1 MDICVL
7 VPTLNEEKTV
17 GEVVEDFK
25 NLGYRVVVIDG
36 NSEDRTVEIAESKG
50 AEVIL
55 QTGKGK
61 GQAVKEAFNYI
72 DSDLLVMV
80 DGDGTYLPEE
90 IEYLLEPI
98 RNGYADHVIGN
109 RLVKFE
115 EGAFTKLNLLGNK
128 TLNFFF
134 RLNYG
139 KNLHDILSGYR
150 ALTQDVYKNVELK
163 KMGFEVETELTV
175 NSIAKGFNIVE
186 VPITYRERGG
196 ETKLNPLR
204 DGFRIA
210 KTINELLRQY
220 SPGRYLYFLGFVLS
234 LVGLLI
240 GLYVTVEWFKGI
252 NHNLLAIV
260 TALLIISGLQ
270 VLILGVVSDFMFRS
284 SSQMRRE
291 LIEIKREVKETKSGT
306 PPLKQPSR
314 QQNKK

>member
-7 VPTLNEEKTV
+7 VPTLNEENTV

-36 NSEDRTVEIAESKG
+36 NSKDRTVEVAKSKG

-55 QTGKGK
+55 QSGKGK
-61 GQAVKEAFNYI
+61 GQAVKEAFSHI
-72 DSDLLVMV
+72 DCEILVMV

-90 IEYLLEPI
+90 VDYLLDPV

-109 RLVKFE
+109 RLGNFE
-115 EGAFTKLNLLGNK
+115 EGAFTKLNLIGNK
-128 TLNFFF
+128 VLNFFF

-139 KNLHDILSGYR
+139 SDLHDILSGYR
-150 ALTQDVYKNVELK
+150 VLTQDVYKNVELK

-175 NSIAKGFNIVE
+175 DTIAKGFTIVE

-196 ETKLNPLR
+196 ETKLNPVR

-220 SPGRYLYFLGFVLS
+220 SPGRYLYFLGTVLS
-234 LVGLLI
+234 TIGLLT
-240 GLYVTVEWFKGI
+240 GVYVTAEWFKGI

-260 TALLIISGLQ
+260 TTLLIISGLQ

-291 LIEIKREVKETKSGT
+291 LIGIKREIKETKPESKT
-306 PPLKQPSR
+306 SPISR
-314 QQNKK
+314 QEYKK

>member
-1 MDICVL
+1 MDVCVL
-7 VPTLNEEKTV
+7 IPTLNEEKSI
-17 GEVVEDFK
+17 GEVVEDFRG
-25 NLGYRVVVIDG
+25 LGYRVVVIDG
-36 NSEDRTVEIAESKG
+36 NSKDRTVEIAESKG

-61 GQAVKEAFNYI
+61 GQAVKEAFNHI
-72 DSDLLVMV
+72 DCEVLVIV
-80 DGDGTYLPEE
+80 DGDGTYVPQEV
-90 IEYLLEPI
+90 EYLLEPI
-98 RNGYADHVIGN
+98 KNGYADHVIGN
-109 RLVKFE
+109 RLANFE
-115 EGAFTKLNLLGNK
+115 WGAFTRLNLWGNK
-128 TLNFFF
+128 VLNFFF

-139 KNLHDILSGYR
+139 KTLHDILSGYR
-150 ALTQDVYKNVELK
+150 AFTQDVYKNVELK
-163 KMGFEVETELTV
+163 KTGFEVETEFTV
-175 NSIAKGFNIVE
+175 DTIAKGFNIVE

-220 SPGRYLYFLGFVLS
+220 SPGRYLYFLGVILS
-234 LVGLLI
+234 LVGLLTGI
-240 GLYVTVEWFKGI
+240 YVTIEWFRDV

-291 LIEIKREVKETKSGT
+291 LIEIKREVKETKSRI
-306 PPLKQPSR
+306 PPLKQNSQEYKR
-314 QQNKK
+314 